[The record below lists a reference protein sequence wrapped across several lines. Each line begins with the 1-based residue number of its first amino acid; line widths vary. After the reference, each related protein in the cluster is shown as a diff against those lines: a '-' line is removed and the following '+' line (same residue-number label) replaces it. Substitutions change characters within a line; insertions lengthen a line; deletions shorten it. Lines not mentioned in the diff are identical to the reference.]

1 VGAGPLGVAVDP
13 GTHTVYVANAT
24 SHTLSV
30 IKGAK
35 VTATTAL
42 GGAPDEVALAGG
54 NVYVVDRTGNALIV
68 ITGTAVKSTVRVGAD
83 PYDVAV
89 DPGTHTVY
97 VTNKGGNTVSVIKL

>member
-1 VGAGPLGVAVDP
+1 
-13 GTHTVYVANAT
+13 
-24 SHTLSV
+24 V
-30 IKGAK
+30 INGAK

-42 GGAPDEVALAGG
+42 GGAPDEVALAGS
-54 NVYVVDRTGNALIV
+54 NVYVVDRTDNSLIV